1 MSGINLVNRIRRFR
15 KNTRGQGGSARQN
28 NRQRSCSENAV
39 SLRRLIKSTDT
50 SDNKSSAEKTNA
62 ITKYFLKG
70 SPSITQEIDYLF
82 EVSLHEAGNDQWFY
96 VVYVVVCGG
105 GVILSY

>member
-1 MSGINLVNRIRRFR
+1 MSGFNVVNRIRRFR
-15 KNTRGQGGSARQN
+15 KNARGQGGSARQN

-50 SDNKSSAEKTNA
+50 SDNKSSAGKTNV

-82 EVSLHEAGNDQWFY
+82 QVSVYIERYNAAFFGFPGFTKKYAVAVSL
-96 VVYVVVCGG
+96 
-105 GVILSY
+105 